1 MELVL
6 NLDKIQSESVSQYA
20 KDILDNQNPYK
31 NFKIEN
37 YKYAQL
43 HKEVKTEILL
53 RDINFSKLLDNTK
66 NITSS
71 ISNPFDLL
79 LKIIRL
85 TSFVEDLDICIFS
98 FIWEISKNKFL
109 SSNVSKFT
117 DLVSLFTKEE
127 TLKKLSSLL

>member
-6 NLDKIQSESVSQYA
+6 NLEKIQSESVSQYA

-43 HKEVKTEILL
+43 HKEVKSEILL

-66 NITSS
+66 NITSY
-71 ISNPFDLL
+71 ISNPFDSVSYTH
-79 LKIIRL
+79 L
-85 TSFVEDLDICIFS
+85 TLPTNREV
-98 FIWEISKNKFL
+98 
-109 SSNVSKFT
+109 
-117 DLVSLFTKEE
+117 
-127 TLKKLSSLL
+127 